1 MYEMNRHLILK
12 SSHIPAACFATRPGV
27 EMEDGRGRKGGRKEA
42 RQGGGSEAGKDGGS
56 GQRGRRRKGKREE
69 ARQGGG
75 RKRGS
80 ALRTKLKSRG

>member
-1 MYEMNRHLILK
+1 
-12 SSHIPAACFATRPGV
+12 
-27 EMEDGRGRKGGRKEA
+27 MEDGRGRKGGRKEA

-80 ALRTKLKSRG
+80 ALRTKLKSRGCNSSDLKTILY